1 MFLKKK
7 FLKKIF
13 LKKFFSQKNFFPEK
27 NFLNNIFLKKFTQ
40 MNHYLLPHL
49 GGSDTLLT
57 YDSSPLFWRTRAVDT
72 MASKTQ

>member
-1 MFLKKK
+1 MFFTKKFLNKIFLKKK
-7 FLKKIF
+7 FFQEKI
-13 LKKFFSQKNFFPEK
+13 
-27 NFLNNIFLKKFTQ
+27 FLNNIFLKKFTQ

>member
-7 FLKKIF
+7 FLNKIF
-13 LKKFFSQKNFFPEK
+13 LKKKFFQEK
-27 NFLNNIFLKKFTQ
+27 IFLNNIFLKKFTQ

>member
-7 FLKKIF
+7 FLNKIF
-13 LKKFFSQKNFFPEK
+13 LKKFFSQKKFFSIV
-27 NFLNNIFLKKFTQ
+27 FFQKKFTQ

>member
-7 FLKKIF
+7 FLNKIF
-13 LKKFFSQKNFFPEK
+13 SEKFFSQKNFSQK
-27 NFLNNIFLKKFTQ
+27 KIFLNNIFLKKFTQ

-57 YDSSPLFWRTRAVDT
+57 YDSSPLFWRTRAVET

>member
-7 FLKKIF
+7 FLNKIF
-13 LKKFFSQKNFFPEK
+13 PKKFFSQKNFSQ
-27 NFLNNIFLKKFTQ
+27 KKFFSIIFFYKKSTQ

-57 YDSSPLFWRTRAVDT
+57 YDRSPLFWRTRAVET